1 LNETPDILKSPA
13 GGQLTVLG
21 SGEQYLT
28 RKEMKMKFTTPLE
41 ETTPLTV
48 FKKLTWRDFQ
58 GLSIQQF
65 TTSLTSWKK
74 NLPEFVT
81 LFKALEVQL
90 LKEHFAPQ
98 TITSWECPMWGEG
111 ENYTTIICFQTPEDE
126 TFDVVISLENKTWQM
141 EISALDESFCE
152 VSEDFGSVREVIT
165 AYTAY
170 TKKS

>member
-1 LNETPDILKSPA
+1 
-13 GGQLTVLG
+13 
-21 SGEQYLT
+21 
-28 RKEMKMKFTTPLE
+28 MKFTTPLE
-41 ETTPLTV
+41 ETTQLTV
-48 FKKLTWRDFQ
+48 FKALTWRDFQ

-65 TTSLTSWKK
+65 TTSLTSWEK

-90 LKEHFAPQ
+90 LKEHFDPQ
-98 TITSWECPMWGEG
+98 IITSWECPMWGEG
-111 ENYTTIICFQTPEDE
+111 ENYTTIICFQTPENE

-141 EISALDESFCE
+141 ELSALDENFCE
-152 VSEDFGSVREVIT
+152 VFEDFGSVQEVIA